1 MDTKTFHGNKDWAKK
16 FKEEALKEEA
26 LASEETRLGL
36 VQELQATVASV
47 VRKLGQLDELYRPNF
62 NGKTEEW
69 QTEQTRKVK
78 KRTTEQQNR
87 VTETTTLIGKLEV
100 DIPRF
105 WDIDGRSAASVGAL
119 CSTCIRNIDALT
131 ALVLADI
138 RTEEFDVRAE
148 DSQKVDFGDVRR
160 ILAGIVSLT
169 ESERVHWG
177 TVESQLGNIDLACMT
192 SLLARLKD
200 SAAGL
205 DHLGFFLDPEYRD
218 DASRNIFGISK
229 DVSLTYEGEYRN
241 DDRETAV
248 TWVKRRPG
256 DLKARLEKE
265 CGTILTVTYGNP
277 GTLYYSTIT
286 DAANPEIQDDMQS
299 LQNIIEQGPTNTTKI
314 LVKNRQW
321 RNAGNQWSY
330 TPLFPTVCN
339 PSSVD

>member
-1 MDTKTFHGNKDWAKK
+1 MDPQRFNGNKDWAKK

-62 NGKTEEW
+62 YGKTEEW
-69 QTEQTRKVK
+69 QSEQTRKVN

-87 VTETTTLIGKLEV
+87 VTETATLIGKLEV
-100 DIPRF
+100 DIAQF
-105 WDIDGRSAASVGAL
+105 HDVGGRSAASVGAL

-131 ALVLADI
+131 ALVPADI
-138 RTEEFDVRAE
+138 RTEEFDVRAK
-148 DSQKVDFGDVRR
+148 DSPTVDFGDVRR

-177 TVESQLGNIDLACMT
+177 TVEYQLGNNDLACMT

-205 DHLGFFLDPEYRD
+205 DHLGFFWDQEYRD
-218 DASRNIFGISK
+218 TASRNMFGISI
-229 DVSLTYEGEYRN
+229 DVSLTYEGKYRQ

-277 GTLYYSTIT
+277 GTLYYSTTT

-299 LQNIIEQGPTNTTKI
+299 LQNIIEQEPTNDRKI

-321 RNAGNQWSY
+321 RNAENQWRY
-330 TPLFPTVCN
+330 APKFPTVYN
-339 PSSVD
+339 PSSVY